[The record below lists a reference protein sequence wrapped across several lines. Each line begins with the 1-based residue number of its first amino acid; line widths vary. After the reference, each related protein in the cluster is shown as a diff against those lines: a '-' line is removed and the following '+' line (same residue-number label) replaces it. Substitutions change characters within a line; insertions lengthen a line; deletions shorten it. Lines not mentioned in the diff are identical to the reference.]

1 MWRRTVVTFLTA
13 AVLAGTLWVGLAIAQ
28 EPAREGRWPRD
39 PEQMRQRMAERMRE
53 SLGATED
60 EWKVLGP
67 RIEKVQQLMRQS
79 RGVGFVRG
87 RRPGEGRR
95 AEGAPEREQS
105 EVEKKAEA
113 LRSLLDDEA
122 SGAEAITAALD
133 ALRKAREK
141 AQEDLAAARKELRE
155 VVTARQEAR
164 LVLMGILD

>member
-28 EPAREGRWPRD
+28 EPAREGRGPRD
-39 PEQMRQRMAERMRE
+39 PEQMRQQTAERMRE
-53 SLGATED
+53 SFGATED

-79 RGVGFVRG
+79 RGSRFG

-95 AEGAPEREQS
+95 AEDAPEREQS